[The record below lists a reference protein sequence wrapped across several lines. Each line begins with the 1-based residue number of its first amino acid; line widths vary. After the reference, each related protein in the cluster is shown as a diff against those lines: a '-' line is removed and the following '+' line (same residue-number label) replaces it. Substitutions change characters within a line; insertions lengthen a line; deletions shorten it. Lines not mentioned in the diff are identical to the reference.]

1 MTFKKSFICT
11 TNVYTGKSTSTCMK
25 HLWLLRTTFYT
36 WSPESSWSFWQ
47 IHRLIDESRFVK
59 DEIGSFILLFLIFIS
74 IWQFQAAILQQTAEY
89 IYQLEQEK
97 TRLLLQKIQ
106 LKKLTSWATSLYSLP
121 QQKVCQ
127 YCNLKHSLKQ

>member
-1 MTFKKSFICT
+1 MEEVIARFPHLVEEILNSLSNKSLVGCREV
-11 TNVYTGKSTSTCMK
+11 NK
-25 HLWLLRTTFYT
+25 T
-36 WSPESSWSFWQ
+36 WQE
-47 IHRLIDESRFVK
+47 
-59 DEIGSFILLFLIFIS
+59 FIS
-74 IWQFQAAILQQTAEY
+74 NERFYKKRIEDERFKRLRRLMRLPYYEGEKLSKANILQLTDED

-106 LKKLTSWATSLYSLP
+106 LKRLTSWATSLYSLP